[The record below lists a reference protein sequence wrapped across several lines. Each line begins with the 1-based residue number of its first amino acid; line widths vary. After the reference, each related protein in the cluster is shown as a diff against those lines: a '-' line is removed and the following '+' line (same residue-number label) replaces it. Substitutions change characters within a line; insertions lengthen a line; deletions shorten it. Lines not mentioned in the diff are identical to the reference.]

1 MKSESRKLLQ
11 EVIEAWKDFD
21 LAMKTMASGTMLTR
35 EEQHY
40 NRTAKASERFQK
52 AVKDAEAYLDR
63 RN

>member
-1 MKSESRKLLQ
+1 MKSEARKLLQ
-11 EVIEAWKDFD
+11 ELVESWKDFD

-35 EEQHY
+35 EEEHY

-52 AVKDAEAYLDR
+52 ALGAADAYLK